1 MHQPCS
7 LLRSLVTSALIV
19 GMMLAPLPRVSGAAS
34 VWRPDDPPTEEI
46 PKAEVTEASDVP
58 LPPENT
64 YTASQ
69 QPIMTEAFC
78 LPTFA
83 GLAVFQT
90 DQSALSYGSTGG
102 TNTTVGAVT
111 WRTLHVSMYDW
122 QGAGSSFSG
131 AEFFT
136 SHNVDMALLVGE
148 LKGPCAT
155 VPCIALAFDLD
166 DNDVR
171 KHYLIPLVRAT
182 ENLHYVALTATHGG
196 TRAWATNPC
205 DSDTFCEDTYRD
217 RLKQVLA
224 TVTPSAT
231 THTVTVSSRPLMSS
245 AAA

>member
-1 MHQPCS
+1 M
-7 LLRSLVTSALIV
+7 
-19 GMMLAPLPRVSGAAS
+19 
-34 VWRPDDPPTEEI
+34 
-46 PKAEVTEASDVP
+46 
-58 LPPENT
+58 
-64 YTASQ
+64 
-69 QPIMTEAFC
+69 
-78 LPTFA
+78 
-83 GLAVFQT
+83 
-90 DQSALSYGSTGG
+90 
-102 TNTTVGAVT
+102 GAVT

-205 DSDTFCEDTYRD
+205 DSDTFCDDTYRD
-217 RLKQVLA
+217 RLKQALDEFGGCMKGMVVPIGLPAVACFVLCA
-224 TVTPSAT
+224 PFLAGSPLAYAACVAVCEAGVAAGGIIDYTVCDAQ
-231 THTVTVSSRPLMSS
+231 LQ
-245 AAA
+245 AAKENALASYCACLQYKLANCPNMAETDIHGCP